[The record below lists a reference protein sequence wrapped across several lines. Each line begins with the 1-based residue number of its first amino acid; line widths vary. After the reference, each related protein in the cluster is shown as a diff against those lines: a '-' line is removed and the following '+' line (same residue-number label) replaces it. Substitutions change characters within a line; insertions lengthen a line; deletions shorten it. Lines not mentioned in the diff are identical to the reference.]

1 MEVLWKGGEGM
12 RQKHRRRRLNTKGK
26 LFFAGVFF
34 LFGILC
40 FQFGLAPVLRDAAE
54 NEAKRLATEAINET
68 VSTIL
73 SEESEGASSYLVPS
87 YGEDGEVLGLTTDTV
102 SANQLKEEI
111 ISGINNTLGIQT
123 REVHIP
129 IGTLFGNEWLYGRGP
144 AVTLKIVLAGNID
157 AEFRSEF
164 LSAGINQT
172 KYCLYIDIQ
181 TSVYTFLPGVRGAVD
196 VESNILAAETVIV
209 GNVPQVFANIDG
221 MASGSENGLP
231 DK

>member
-1 MEVLWKGGEGM
+1 MEALWKGGEGC
-12 RQKHRRRRLNTKGK
+12 GK
-26 LFFAGVFF
+26 SIEGGDSTQRENYFLLECFFCSGYYASNS
-34 LFGILC
+34 
-40 FQFGLAPVLRDAAE
+40 GLAPVLRDAAE

-164 LSAGINQT
+164 LFGRN
-172 KYCLYIDIQ
+172 
-181 TSVYTFLPGVRGAVD
+181 
-196 VESNILAAETVIV
+196 
-209 GNVPQVFANIDG
+209 
-221 MASGSENGLP
+221 
-231 DK
+231 